1 MKKSD
6 LKQVLK
12 PLIKECI
19 KEAIFE
25 EGVLSGLIKEVVSGL
40 GQPTLVETAAPPKQD
55 FARKHNVELQQ
66 EAKKDLDNRR
76 KKLEETLGGEFKG
89 IFENVDPMSGGGSP
103 HSSGNSGGPLS
114 NYAPGDS
121 GVDIS
126 GIMGLAGGNWKNM
139 I

>member
-1 MKKSD
+1 MKKSE
-6 LKQVLK
+6 LKEVLK

-40 GQPTLVETAAPPKQD
+40 GQPTLVEAVDPPKQD
-55 FARKHNVELQQ
+55 FSRQHKVELQQ
-66 EAKKDLDNRR
+66 EARKDLDNRR

-89 IFENVDPMSGGGSP
+89 IFENVEPMSGGGSP
-103 HSSGNSGGPLS
+103 QSSGNSKGPLS

>member
-1 MKKSD
+1 MKKSE

-40 GQPTLVETAAPPKQD
+40 GQPTLVETAESPKQD
-55 FARKHNVELQQ
+55 FARQRNVELQQ
-66 EAKKDLDNRR
+66 EARKDLNNRR

-89 IFENVDPMSGGGSP
+89 IFENVEPMSGGGSP
-103 HSSGNSGGPLS
+103 QSSGNSKGPLS

-126 GIMGLAGGNWKNM
+126 GIMGLAGNNWKNM

>member
-1 MKKSD
+1 MKKSE
-6 LKQVLK
+6 LKEVLK

-40 GQPTLVETAAPPKQD
+40 GQSTLVETAEAPKQD
-55 FARKHNVELQQ
+55 FARQRNVELQQ
-66 EAKKDLDNRR
+66 EARKDLDNRR

-89 IFENVDPMSGGGSP
+89 IFENVEPMSGGGSP
-103 HSSGNSGGPLS
+103 QSSGNSKGPLA

>member
-1 MKKSD
+1 MKKSE

-40 GQPTLVETAAPPKQD
+40 GQPTLVETAEAPKQD
-55 FARKHNVELQQ
+55 FARQRNVELQQ
-66 EAKKDLDNRR
+66 EARKDLNDRR

-89 IFENVDPMSGGGSP
+89 IFENVEPMSGGGSP
-103 HSSGNSGGPLS
+103 QSSGNSKGPLS